1 MRTLGSSPASLAQS
15 SWSLLSN
22 ALGGAYAKLDM
33 LEKAEELKEHARRR
47 GAKPNGKTLEIF
59 MDSYLQKG
67 NFKSTVDCLDEAI
80 SMGRWNGEKWVPS
93 SKIIDIMMRNFEQEK
108 DVDGAEEFLEIL
120 KKSME
125 SPGVEVFESL
135 TRTYAATGRISS
147 AMLRRLK
154 MENVQVSEGT
164 QKLLEAISEE

>member
-1 MRTLGSSPASLAQS
+1 MGSFIEKQGRLMRTLRPSPASLAQS

-59 MDSYLQKG
+59 MDYYLQKG

-80 SMGRWNGEKWVPS
+80 SMGRWN
-93 SKIIDIMMRNFEQEK
+93 
-108 DVDGAEEFLEIL
+108 EEFLEIL

-154 MENVQVSEGT
+154 MENVQSGMGRVRAACG
-164 QKLLEAISEE
+164 AIGQGCAHKAPWVYATDYMP